1 MLIQI
6 QIQKKPFSEEILELS
21 SKIHSISPSAYQ
33 CLAEKL
39 PFPSESYIQE
49 MNHKITSNI
58 SALFQN
64 VDKIPEIVDIWKSKS
79 GINKSLTI
87 YACLSVDALFF
98 TPNIQINE
106 NSIFE
111 GIVLDEKD
119 ELFVSKN
126 IFTNFLNNP
135 NDFQTF
141 LRLNNDKIIRAGF
154 VFQVQPYNPIYSTF
168 IVHIK
173 PASNGKANITIV
185 NLLKKIKTILK
196 NKNITIKSFS
206 FDGDNGYSLL
216 QNEYFNS
223 YINSI
228 IKQNTILFLRACKTR
243 VGTDFLHL
251 IKRLRYR
258 LFGVD
263 IHCGFL
269 LSNNSFNI
277 EKLKTI
283 FDKLPHVIWNDEPY
297 TKMHDSLPLIL
308 FSPENFLSLLEKRY
322 FTEAAYFLPIS
333 LSILAYSYK
342 NIGYLTRIYLLQ
354 VSLFFLVY
362 YYNEM
367 INCLKV
373 ELSETKRT
381 NKHF

>member
-1 MLIQI
+1 MLQYLQEAKKKSAEKNALRIEKQKGNLFKNKFNAEKQKNQQLQYNFDNYKI
-6 QIQKKPFSEEILELS
+6 KSEKESVNDGIIGDLIAHSNSDSKKKPFSEEILELS

-196 NKNITIKSFS
+196 NKI
-206 FDGDNGYSLL
+206 
-216 QNEYFNS
+216 
-223 YINSI
+223 
-228 IKQNTILFLRACKTR
+228 
-243 VGTDFLHL
+243 
-251 IKRLRYR
+251 
-258 LFGVD
+258 
-263 IHCGFL
+263 
-269 LSNNSFNI
+269 
-277 EKLKTI
+277 
-283 FDKLPHVIWNDEPY
+283 
-297 TKMHDSLPLIL
+297 
-308 FSPENFLSLLEKRY
+308 
-322 FTEAAYFLPIS
+322 
-333 LSILAYSYK
+333 
-342 NIGYLTRIYLLQ
+342 
-354 VSLFFLVY
+354 
-362 YYNEM
+362 
-367 INCLKV
+367 
-373 ELSETKRT
+373 
-381 NKHF
+381 